1 MNFRKI
7 VLILSLLISSTMLNA
22 HEGHDSA
29 TAKSLFGGVV
39 KKTKNTYVEVLQDEK
54 IEIYVSDHDYKSL
67 VGSTKLSLKATA
79 NVKGKKIPL
88 ILQLNKNNYIVS
100 TDLSKEKHFKL
111 VVELNVNGK
120 EETATFP
127 LEKNN

>member
-1 MNFRKI
+1 MHTKVMTLQRLK
-7 VLILSLLISSTMLNA
+7 VY
-22 HEGHDSA
+22 
-29 TAKSLFGGVV
+29 GGVV

-79 NVKGKKIPL
+79 DVKGKKIPL
-88 ILQLNKNNYIVS
+88 TLQLNKNNYIVS

-111 VVELNVNGK
+111 FVELIVNGK

>member
-1 MNFRKI
+1 MNFRNL
-7 VLILSLLISSTMLNA
+7 VILFSLLISSISLNA

-29 TAKSLFGGVV
+29 TAKSLYGGVV

-54 IEIYVSDHDYKSL
+54 IEIYVSDHEYKSL
-67 VGSTKLSLKATA
+67 IGSSKLSLKATA
-79 NVKGKKIPL
+79 DVKGKKMPL
-88 ILQLNKNNYIVS
+88 KLELNKNNYIVV

-111 VVELNVNGK
+111 IIELKVNEK

-127 LEKNN
+127 LEKK